1 MANLRQLLESLLGQ
15 DNAELFIVIIQ
26 DGLFI
31 VLVAGVLQG
40 GSFILALLIGLNHF
54 FGIVHEG
61 LVFASVLTLVCRALK
76 RLTDWVRRG

>member
-1 MANLRQLLESLLGQ
+1 M
-15 DNAELFIVIIQ
+15 I

-54 FGIVHEG
+54 FGIVREG
-61 LVFASVLTLVCRALK
+61 LVFASVLALVCRALK
-76 RLTDWVRRG
+76 RPTDWVRTG